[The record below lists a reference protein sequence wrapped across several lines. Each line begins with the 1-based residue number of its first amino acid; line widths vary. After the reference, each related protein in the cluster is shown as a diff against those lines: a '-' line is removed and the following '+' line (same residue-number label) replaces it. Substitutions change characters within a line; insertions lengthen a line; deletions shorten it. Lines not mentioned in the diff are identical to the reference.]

1 VTEFLNFTILGLV
14 TAAIY
19 AVAASGLVVTY
30 TTSGIFNFAQGAM
43 GMISA
48 FIYWQFAVEWG
59 WPAPLAL
66 LVVLG
71 IIAPLFGATVE
82 RVIMRGLTDVSEVT
96 KIVVSVALLFGVFN
110 LAPILFPAQGRR
122 LEGFFAP
129 NSFRI
134 ADVNVTYHNATTV
147 VVAIVVA
154 IALRAFLFRTRTGI
168 AMRGVVDDRDLAEL
182 NGARPARA
190 SMLAWA
196 MGATLAALSGILLAG
211 SQGALT
217 VIPLT
222 LLVVNAYA
230 AAMFGRLKS
239 LPLTFVGALILGLA
253 EAYAVGYLPTDTTIT
268 SVLGWQPSVPI
279 SLSGL
284 RPAIPVIFLFLVLLF
299 TPQVRA
305 RVGVQRRSREYLP
318 MPNPMRWVIGTGV
331 LIVLALIVGAI
342 YSDTRVLQLGEGMAL
357 AIIMLSLVPLT
368 GYGGQIN
375 LAPLSFAGIGA
386 VMMGQFGGD
395 GSLWGL
401 FLAVVV
407 TGLVG
412 AVVALP
418 ALRLSGLYLALLT
431 AAFAVFMDRI
441 VFTQGLVMPNGAL
454 SVPRLDIGPVSFD
467 SNQANLVL
475 ICGVFGIV
483 ATLIV
488 ILRRGEFGRR
498 LQAMKTS
505 PAACTTLGLS
515 LTTTKLEAFALSAA
529 IAGLG
534 GALYG
539 GLVVSVSPDRFQFFQ
554 SLPVVLLAVVGG
566 IGAVGG
572 ALFGGIAF
580 ALSFFIIPEIIPSLE
595 DILLLTPALAGISLG
610 RNPNGAVNETAKA
623 IRESRQ
629 AAKATVE
636 DPLADVGD
644 LFGVGEPM
652 PATDLVLIDNAL
664 GLDEERILDRGR
676 PVELD
681 TIPEEVG

>member
-1 VTEFLNFTILGLV
+1 MTEFLNFTILGLV

-43 GMISA
+43 GMLSA

-59 WPAPLAL
+59 WPAPVAL

-110 LAPILFPAQGRR
+110 LAPILFPAAGRR
-122 LEGFFAP
+122 LPGFFAP
-129 NSFRI
+129 NSFGVFG
-134 ADVNVTYHNATTV
+134 VNVTWHNATTV
-147 VVAIVVA
+147 IVA
-154 IALRAFLFRTRTGI
+154 IAVAIGLRAFLFRTRTGI

-190 SMLAWA
+190 AMLAWA

-211 SQGALT
+211 SQGTLT

-239 LPLTFVGALILGLA
+239 LPLTFVGAIILGLA

-268 SVLGWQPSVPI
+268 SVLGWQPTVPI

-318 MPNPMRWVIGTGV
+318 APNPMRWVIGTFVLMGLAV
-331 LIVLALIVGAI
+331 LIGEVF
-342 YSDTRVLQLGEGMAL
+342 SDTRVLQLGEGLAL
-357 AIIMLSLVPLT
+357 GIVMLSLVPLT

-375 LAPLSFAGIGA
+375 LAPLTFAGIGA

-395 GSLWGL
+395 GTLWGL
-401 FLAVVV
+401 FLAVAVSAV
-407 TGLVG
+407 VG
-412 AVVALP
+412 AIIALP
-418 ALRLSGLYLALLT
+418 ALRLSGLYLALVT

-454 SVPRLDIGPVSFD
+454 AVPRLDVGPVSFD
-467 SNQANLVL
+467 SNQSYLVL
-475 ICGVFGIV
+475 LGLVFGVV

-488 ILRRGEFGRR
+488 VLRRGEFGRR

-505 PAACTTLGLS
+505 PAACTTLGLD
-515 LTTTKLEAFALSAA
+515 LTVTKLEVFALSAA

-539 GLVVSVSPDRFQFFQ
+539 GQVVSVSPDRFQFFQ
-554 SLPVVLLAVVGG
+554 NLPVVLLAVVGG

-572 ALFGGIAF
+572 ALFGGIVF
-580 ALSFFIIPEIIPSLE
+580 ALTFFILPEIVPSIE
-595 DILLLTPALAGISLG
+595 DLLLLSPALAGISLG

-623 IRESRQ
+623 IRESRA
-629 AAKATVE
+629 AAKDTVD
-636 DPLADVGD
+636 DPMADVGD
-644 LFGVGEPM
+644 LYGVDEAM
-652 PATDLVLIDNAL
+652 STKDLVLLDNAL
-664 GLDEERILDRGR
+664 GLDEEPVLDRGR
-676 PVELD
+676 PVESD
-681 TIPEEVG
+681 TISEGVG

>member
-1 VTEFLNFTILGLV
+1 MTEFLNFTILGLV

-59 WPAPLAL
+59 WPEPVAL

-96 KIVVSVALLFGVFN
+96 KIVVSVALLFAVFN

-122 LEGFFAP
+122 LPGFFSP
-129 NSFRI
+129 NSFGLFS
-134 ADVNVTYHNATTV
+134 VNVTYHNATTV

-154 IALRAFLFRTRTGI
+154 LVLRAFLFRTRTGI
-168 AMRGVVDDRDLAEL
+168 AMRGVVDDRDLAQL

-196 MGATLAALSGILLAG
+196 MGAALAALAGILMAG
-211 SQGALT
+211 SQGTLT
-217 VIPLT
+217 VITLT

-239 LPLTFVGALILGLA
+239 LPLTFLGAVILGLA

-268 SVLGWQPSVPI
+268 SVFGWQPTVPI

-284 RPAIPVIFLFLVLLF
+284 RPAIPVIFLFLVLIF

-305 RVGVQRRSREYLP
+305 RVGVQKRSREYLP
-318 MPNPMRWVIGTGV
+318 APHPRRWIIGTFVLMGVAV
-331 LIVLALIVGAI
+331 LIGQVF
-342 YSDTRVLQLGEGMAL
+342 SDTRVLQLGEGLAL
-357 AIIMLSLVPLT
+357 GIVMLSLVPLT

-375 LAPLSFAGIGA
+375 LAPLTFAGIGA

-395 GSLWGL
+395 GTLWGL
-401 FLAVVV
+401 FLAVAV
-407 TGLVG
+407 TAIVG

-454 SVPRLDIGPVSFD
+454 RVPRLDVGPVSFD
-467 SNQANLVL
+467 SNQSYLVL
-475 ICGVFGIV
+475 LALVFGLV

-488 ILRRGEFGRR
+488 VLRRGEFGRR

-515 LTTTKLEAFALSAA
+515 LTTTKLEAFALSAG

-539 GLVVSVSPDRFQFFQ
+539 GQVVSVSPDRFQFFQ
-554 SLPVVLLAVVGG
+554 SLPVVLLAVIGG

-580 ALSFFIIPEIIPSLE
+580 AMAFFIIPEVIPSLK
-595 DILLLTPALAGISLG
+595 DLLLLSPGLAGISLG

-623 IRESRQ
+623 IRESRSQ
-629 AAKATVE
+629 VKATVD
-636 DPLADVGD
+636 DPMADIGD
-644 LFGVGEPM
+644 LFGVEGDM
-652 PATDLVLIDNAL
+652 AATDLVLVDNAL

-681 TIPEEVG
+681 TVPEEVG